1 MGVHEALLSQGLIE
15 HPYRGTAEH
24 DLEEVEAATWW
35 YRARFPGEE
44 GTRTTLR
51 FDCLEHLR
59 YRLRRAQDLCGI
71 DLDDPDVHAGASDPA
86 SPRSRYCARMSEPLR
101 VGLVGAGPWAELTT
115 APLLAGGPETV
126 LVGVWARRLEAAQSL
141 ADQYGAA
148 ALTDYEAL
156 LDVCDAVAF
165 AVPPEVQGRMAL
177 QAARSGKHVL
187 LDKPV
192 ADSLA
197 AARELAAAVDEEGV
211 SSVVLLSLSFSAA
224 VRQFAASLERVELA
238 GADYENISS
247 AFLAGPFSQSP
258 WRHNGGV
265 VPDVGPHVVDLMM
278 TLLGPVV
285 DARVES
291 AHGLSRLSL
300 THRDGAFSHAIL
312 GAHHTG
318 PGAHRLRAYGPAT
331 VQDCDWGVPD
341 EDRWGRVRRE
351 FAQAV
356 TTGTAHSSDVHRG
369 LELQRV
375 LALALT

>member
-1 MGVHEALLSQGLIE
+1 M
-15 HPYRGTAEH
+15 
-24 DLEEVEAATWW
+24 
-35 YRARFPGEE
+35 
-44 GTRTTLR
+44 
-51 FDCLEHLR
+51 
-59 YRLRRAQDLCGI
+59 
-71 DLDDPDVHAGASDPA
+71 
-86 SPRSRYCARMSEPLR
+86 
-101 VGLVGAGPWAELTT
+101 
-115 APLLAGGPETV
+115 
-126 LVGVWARRLEAAQSL
+126 
-141 ADQYGAA
+141 
-148 ALTDYEAL
+148 
-156 LDVCDAVAF
+156 
-165 AVPPEVQGRMAL
+165 
-177 QAARSGKHVL
+177 
-187 LDKPV
+187 
-192 ADSLA
+192 
-197 AARELAAAVDEEGV
+197 

-224 VRQFAASLERVELA
+224 VRQFAASLERVKLA
-238 GADYENISS
+238 GADYKNISS